1 MIMDYKDRTRL
12 DYIAN
17 AVVDKARADIKEA
30 LMKVAEETVDEVVKS
45 LEESFSIDAEANYL
59 MRPDKYNQAVDIIV
73 RIADTREKSK
83 S

>member
-45 LEESFSIDAEANYL
+45 LEESFSIDGEANYL
-59 MRPDKYNQAVDIIV
+59 IQPDKYNQAVDVII